1 MSVGRTVRPTDLRK
15 NRLVWCW
22 AMSSSRTGYFS
33 HPEPSRLETVLK
45 VGGVTI
51 IFDFCQN
58 STIPKAYAMNDEDR
72 NAALDAIISTHAL
85 RPTANDRRSG

>member
-1 MSVGRTVRPTDLRK
+1 
-15 NRLVWCW
+15 
-22 AMSSSRTGYFS
+22 
-33 HPEPSRLETVLK
+33 LK

-72 NAALDAIISTHAL
+72 NAALERDRLHS
-85 RPTANDRRSG
+85 RPETNRK

>member
-1 MSVGRTVRPTDLRK
+1 MFGALALAARMLDNRRIALLRSF
-15 NRLVWCW
+15 RQVD
-22 AMSSSRTGYFS
+22 M
-33 HPEPSRLETVLK
+33 ETVLK